1 MASSPLKRLDTL
13 PKTKQT
19 GNELYLQHRSGVCDM
34 ICAESDSSWNHRVI
48 YFTSFS
54 SLLSNYLSSF
64 GVSIYVSD
72 AAFRPGFGVGAGG
85 GRVAQTMETC
95 HQSPV
100 RRSVSP
106 KEDMLEFDRDLKY
119 ARNPERVDRRQLT
132 RGAVMVGLKKKE
144 NACCTCIRILL
155 QQSPSDG
162 MKSPKPLSRIPAAG
176 MMCMRSRWTDDLKFQ
191 PACPSNG
198 TPSLK

>member
-1 MASSPLKRLDTL
+1 MPRATAV
-13 PKTKQT
+13 
-19 GNELYLQHRSGVCDM
+19 G
-34 ICAESDSSWNHRVI
+34 IARVI
-48 YFTSFS
+48 YFTSFT

-64 GVSIYVSD
+64 GVSFYVSD

-106 KEDMLEFDRDLKY
+106 KEDMLEFDRDLRH

-132 RGAVMVGLKKKE
+132 RGAVMVGFKKK
-144 NACCTCIRILL
+144 RKRLL
-155 QQSPSDG
+155 HLHSD
-162 MKSPKPLSRIPAAG
+162 SASTVPI
-176 MMCMRSRWTDDLKFQ
+176 
-191 PACPSNG
+191 
-198 TPSLK
+198 